1 MHTVVQPLSARSNWL
16 VDWSRRH
23 ALVILAATVLSVSFA
38 SVWWLAALASLSFAA
53 LVRQHEALHASP
65 VSFGWANWVTAL
77 RLVGTLALPALA
89 TIGPL
94 AVAAGATVV
103 FALDGVDGWLARR
116 SGLAS
121 EFGEY
126 FDKESDAL
134 LMLVLCLLLY
144 EAGRFGTWILL
155 PGLLRYGFVVFLMLA
170 RPPEPKERRSGLGR
184 WIFFGTACAL
194 ILSFTP
200 FPAWYEPFMAA
211 MTLMLVASFFVAIV
225 ELYRVAP
232 VGTTGTAT
240 APARLHTRAVH
251 DADDVVRF
259 FDALAP
265 EYHDCHGDAQRA
277 LHERL
282 ALIGSLLPERRS
294 RLLEI
299 GCGNAMHLLA
309 LAPLFEASIGVDASP
324 GMIAAARSAGAQRA
338 EHAHVHFA
346 VERAERL
353 SSVAADSV
361 DLVLCVGAFEH
372 MIDQA
377 AVLAEVA
384 RVLRPQGVFVC
395 LSPNGDYVWYAYLAP
410 WLGFDTRHLSTDR
423 FVAPARWPV
432 LLGVAGLDVSA
443 IGFWRFV
450 PAGDMPQW
458 AASTMRALDRL
469 GSMMRIDALRGG
481 CYVRAVKPADGSA
494 LSSPG
499 LADASTDN
507 MSIW

>member
-1 MHTVVQPLSARSNWL
+1 MHTVAHPLSARSDRL

-23 ALVILAATVLSVSFA
+23 ALVLLSATVLAVGFA
-38 SVWWLAALASLSFAA
+38 SAWWLVVPASLSFAA
-53 LVRQHEALHASP
+53 LVREHEALHAPP

-103 FALDGVDGWLARR
+103 FALDGIDGWIARR

-126 FDKESDAL
+126 FDKETDAL

-144 EAGRFGTWILL
+144 EAGRFGAWILL

-184 WIFFGTACAL
+184 WIFFGTTSAL
-194 ILSFTP
+194 IASFTP

-211 MTLMLVASFFVAIV
+211 MTWMLVASFVVAV
-225 ELYRVAP
+225 VDLYRAATAAP
-232 VGTTGTAT
+232 PT

-251 DADDVVRF
+251 DHDDVVRF

-277 LHERL
+277 LDERL
-282 ALIGSLLPERRS
+282 ALIRRLLPDRRS

-324 GMIAAARSAGAQRA
+324 KMIAAARAACAQRA
-338 EHAHVHFA
+338 PCAGVRFA

-353 SSVAADSV
+353 ASVAADSV

-372 MIDQA
+372 MVDQP

-384 RVLRPQGVFVC
+384 RVLRPHGAFVC
-395 LSPNGDYVWYAYLAP
+395 LSPNGDYVWYSRLAP
-410 WLGFDTRHLSTDR
+410 WLRFDTRHLSTDR
-423 FVAPARWPV
+423 FVARGRWPA
-432 LLGVAGLDVSA
+432 LLREAGLDASE

-450 PAGDMPQW
+450 PAGDMPSW

-469 GSMMRIDALRGG
+469 GSILRIGALRGG
-481 CYVRAVKPADGSA
+481 CYVRAVKPPDGA
-494 LSSPG
+494 ARSSPQPAG
-499 LADASTDN
+499 ESTAST
-507 MSIW
+507 SIW